1 MNKKLIYAIVAI
13 FILLVLALLVFDK
26 EEEMYGKP
34 VQAVFSEG
42 LADSLQV
49 KPAEL
54 KNLISTGNFFLLDIR
69 KPEFFITES
78 IAGAVNIPAGE
89 LLTEENEEKLEEVIE
104 AGKKIVVFGATT
116 EETLLP
122 WLLLRQKGIDN
133 ALLLLGGFEGW
144 KKYQADSTFTPSTL
158 ETITMDYKA
167 EIEKLKATN
176 AGSPTQEEKPKE
188 KPRVVPKPIEHS
200 GAAEGGC

>member
-1 MNKKLIYAIVAI
+1 MNKKLIYAIVGI
-13 FILLVLALLVFDK
+13 FILLVLALLVFDR

-34 VQAVFSEG
+34 VQAVFSDG
-42 LADSLQV
+42 QADSLQL
-49 KPAEL
+49 KPAQL
-54 KNLISTGNFFLLDIR
+54 KNLISTGNFFLVDIR

-78 IAGAVNIPAGE
+78 IEGAVNIPAGE
-89 LLTEENEEKLEEVIE
+89 LLTEENEEKLEEAMD

-133 ALLLLGGFEGW
+133 AFLLLGGIEGW
-144 KKYQADSTFTPSTL
+144 KKYQADSAFTPSPL
-158 ETITMDYKA
+158 ETSALDYSA
-167 EIEKLKATN
+167 AIEKLKAD
-176 AGSPTQEEKPKE
+176 AGVKSQEENVSQKPK
-188 KPRVVPKPIEHS
+188 VTPKPVVHS